1 MTTILCTLNTM
12 ILQYKKMKKKKLKN
26 EHQMS
31 PLLIL
36 VGPLLM
42 HRWTAKVKRR
52 GISWSA
58 C

>member
-31 PLLIL
+31 SLLIL

-42 HRWTAKVKRR
+42 HR
-52 GISWSA
+52 
-58 C
+58 